1 MSDMNSNKDFQEK
14 RPVNMGRLLL
24 ERQTISSAVTAK
36 KDVKAKSEQV
46 PSTPSNIK
54 RLQVNKWFN
63 SPTDNLFSP
72 CSKKLFNKKIVHP
85 VHLLDEMKNC
95 DQPNFDVENIESF
108 DNDNDENIS
117 Q

>member
-1 MSDMNSNKDFQEK
+1 MSKRKANKSHRHHQMFVEFFI
-14 RPVNMGRLLL
+14 M
-24 ERQTISSAVTAK
+24 TIRIK
-36 KDVKAKSEQV
+36 FLFYLQ
-46 PSTPSNIK
+46 IK

>member
-46 PSTPSNIK
+46 PSTPSN
-54 RLQVNKWFN
+54 V
-63 SPTDNLFSP
+63 
-72 CSKKLFNKKIVHP
+72 C
-85 VHLLDEMKNC
+85 
-95 DQPNFDVENIESF
+95 
-108 DNDNDENIS
+108 
-117 Q
+117 